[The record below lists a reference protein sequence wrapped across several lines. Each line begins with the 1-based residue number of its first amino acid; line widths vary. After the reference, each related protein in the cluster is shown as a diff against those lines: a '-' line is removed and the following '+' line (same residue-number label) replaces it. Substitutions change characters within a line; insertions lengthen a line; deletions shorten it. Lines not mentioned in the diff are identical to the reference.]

1 MMYFITFNSQC
12 VGPMS
17 VSQLLAYPVNENTPV
32 STDGINW
39 QPLYAY
45 PELMQA
51 YQASKMGV
59 PGSNNGDSKR
69 IVAGICAIIL
79 GTLGIQYFVIGKPVA
94 GVLTILLSLCT
105 CGLWQIVTIVQGIM
119 MLTMT
124 DEQFRQKYVDT
135 TATLPLF

>member
-1 MMYFITFNSQC
+1 MMYYITFNSQC

-32 STDGINW
+32 STDGASW
-39 QPLYAY
+39 RPLYTF
-45 PELMQA
+45 PDLMQM
-51 YQASKMGV
+51 YQASKTGA
-59 PGSNNGDSKR
+59 PGGSDSKR
-69 IVAGICAIIL
+69 IAAGICAIII
-79 GTLGIQYFVIGKPVA
+79 GTLGIQYFIIGKPVA

-105 CGLWQIVTIVQGIM
+105 CGLWQLVTIVQGIM

-135 TATLPLF
+135 VATLPLF